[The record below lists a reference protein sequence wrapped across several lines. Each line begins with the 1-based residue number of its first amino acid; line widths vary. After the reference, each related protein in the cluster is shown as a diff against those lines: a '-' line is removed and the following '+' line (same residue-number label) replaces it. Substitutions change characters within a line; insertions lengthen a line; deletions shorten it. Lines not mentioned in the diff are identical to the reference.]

1 MNPFLYTKL
10 NSETLLR
17 NIDNMIK
24 CKYKQ
29 GVGMKKNE
37 MTEATVKCFAKDGL
51 DFEMS
56 SVAEELGISLK
67 ELEEAFPT
75 KEELMLATL
84 EKGFVDI
91 QKEKER
97 ILALEIPTIEKL
109 KKVMSA
115 MPDQYGIVD
124 FRKLERLK
132 HEYPRVADALME
144 ELEAN
149 WQPIFDLI
157 DEGIING
164 EIRKI
169 STVVFQTMFNA
180 TLNAFLTSDILM
192 DNGIEYYSALAEI
205 VEVLIEGVRLK

>member
-1 MNPFLYTKL
+1 
-10 NSETLLR
+10 
-17 NIDNMIK
+17 
-24 CKYKQ
+24 
-29 GVGMKKNE
+29 
-37 MTEATVKCFAKDGL
+37 
-51 DFEMS
+51 
-56 SVAEELGISLK
+56 
-67 ELEEAFPT
+67 
-75 KEELMLATL
+75 MLATL

-180 TLNAFLTSDILM
+180 TLNAFLTSDILI